1 MTSRVARRYAR
12 AIFALAHDAKQLQ
25 PVADEIGRLAALAAE
40 PTVLAVLKSP
50 TLTLDNRAKLA
61 DTLAREL
68 SLSPHVANLVRLLA
82 QHHRL
87 GEIEGIRDGYQALL
101 DIELGRVRITI
112 RSARPLQPQQQEAIL
127 ATFARRTGKEVIPTV
142 VVDPDL
148 LGGVQVEVG
157 NTVFDGSVRTHLDRL
172 AHELVGPSSL

>member
-1 MTSRVARRYAR
+1 MTSRVARRYAK
-12 AIFALAHDAKQLQ
+12 AVFALASDAKQLQ
-25 PVADEIGRLAALAAE
+25 PVAQELDRLATLAAE

-50 TLTLDNRAKLA
+50 TLSPDNRAALA
-61 DTLAREL
+61 ETLVREL
-68 SLSPHVANLVRLLA
+68 ALSPQVGNLVRLLA

-87 GEIEGIRDGYQALL
+87 GELAGIRDGYQTLL
-101 DIELGRVRITI
+101 DRELGRVRLTV
-112 RSARPLQPQQQEAIL
+112 RSACPLQPQQQDAII
-127 ATFARRTGKEVIPTV
+127 AAFAKRMGKEIIPTV

-157 NTVFDGSVRTHLDRL
+157 DTVFDGTVRTQLDRL